1 MNPRPFRKCSFL
13 TFLLLLVYFYAS
25 ISSTILITPLPSHN
39 NFTDMNNQVNL
50 TVSSINDQ
58 SIVFLALKQYFGCL
72 SLNKGVCVQCQ
83 DGYYLD
89 QNAKCSRIS

>member
-1 MNPRPFRKCSFL
+1 MNHRPFRKYSFL
-13 TFLLLLVYFYAS
+13 IFLLFLTYFFRS
-25 ISSTILITPLPSHN
+25 NSSTILITPLPSN
-39 NFTDMNNQVNL
+39 NKFTDINNQVNL
-50 TVSSINDQ
+50 TVSSSNDQ
-58 SIVFLALKQYFGCL
+58 SVILLALKQYFGCL